1 MEKHALSA
9 AAVGLTLCLVCGAL
23 FNQPSKE
30 FDDNKLLTCYITN
43 PYFAT
48 GRDQPERIAEDP
60 PIIPL
65 QPINEVDAV
74 WQPVSSG
81 YCHPESSCACLLSI
95 SQSLGRA

>member
-9 AAVGLTLCLVCGAL
+9 AAVVLTLCLVCGAL

-43 PYFAT
+43 PFYTT
-48 GRDQPERIAEDP
+48 GSDQPARIAEET

-65 QPINEVDAV
+65 QQLNEFDVV
-74 WQPVSSG
+74 WQPESSG
-81 YCHPESSCACLLSI
+81 YCH
-95 SQSLGRA
+95 